1 MGEGVIHVEVG
12 VVETCRHMNLEEVD
26 RGRVDAISV
35 ISQCRNAFRDLV
47 VSPPIHDDYWTGHAM
62 Y

>member
-12 VVETCRHMNLEEVD
+12 VVEMCRHMNLEEAD
-26 RGRVDAISV
+26 RGGVDAISV
-35 ISQCRNAFRDLV
+35 MSQCRNPFVSLLV
-47 VSPPIHDDYWTGHAM
+47 PLRPHHRYWIGHAM